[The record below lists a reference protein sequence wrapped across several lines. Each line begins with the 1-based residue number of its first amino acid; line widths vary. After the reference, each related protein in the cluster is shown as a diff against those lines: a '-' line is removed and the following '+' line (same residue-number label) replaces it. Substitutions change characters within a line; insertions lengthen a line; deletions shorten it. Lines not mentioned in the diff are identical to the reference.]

1 MKASG
6 ESLLTIEHPPI
17 YEMSIPPFTRSKIVC
32 TIGPASEDEKTL
44 RAMVQSGM
52 DVARINMSHGTTN
65 EKRPVF
71 ERLREIGETSIMI
84 DLPGPKIRI
93 GELDRAYVLE
103 EGDRVHFTTQPMIG
117 DRHEMSVSYDRL
129 PAEVTVGGHLFIND
143 GIIDLE
149 ITGIDEDLKGFDAVV
164 VSGGDVS
171 SRKGVNAP
179 GASLSMR
186 PPTEKD
192 LAGVRFG
199 VEMDCDWF
207 AASFIR
213 DASDVE
219 AINEAISDAGG
230 DQPVISKIE
239 HGDAVR
245 NIGEIIEAS
254 DGVMVARGD
263 LGIEIPPWDVPLL
276 QKKIIAACNRLGKP
290 VIVAT
295 QMLESMMHT
304 PRPTRA
310 EASDVANALLD
321 GADAVMLSGETAI
334 GKHPVETVRA
344 MNNIGWVVQEQ
355 ITHREKSERG
365 SLLPNIIGSLATR
378 AVEAVQASAIIVVTR
393 SGFSALMVS
402 THRPKTRILAVAK
415 DPRVGRRMHLYW
427 GVEPL
432 DLPWTDDRDQLIIRA
447 VENSLEKGY
456 IYEEDVVAVVSGST
470 LIAPGLTT
478 SLDILSVR
486 DILYHAGRRD

>member
-1 MKASG
+1 L
-6 ESLLTIEHPPI
+6 LLTCKHPSI
-17 YEMSIPPFTRSKIVC
+17 YEMIIPPFTRSKIVC
-32 TIGPASEDEKTL
+32 TIGPASEDEETL
-44 RAMVQSGM
+44 RAMVKAGM
-52 DVARINMSHGTTN
+52 DVARINMSHGTPE

-71 ERLREIGETSIMI
+71 ERLREIGDTSIMI
-84 DLPGPKIRI
+84 DLPGPKIRL
-93 GELDRAYVLE
+93 GELDKTYALE
-103 EGDRVHFTTQPMIG
+103 EGDQIHFTIQPKIG
-117 DRHEMSVSYDRL
+117 NRREMSVSYDRL
-129 PAEVTVGGHLFIND
+129 PTEIRVGGHLFIND

-149 ITGIDEDLKGFDAVV
+149 ITGIDEDVKGFDAVV

-171 SRKGVNAP
+171 SRKGINAP
-179 GASLSMR
+179 GASLSLR

-192 LAGVRFG
+192 LTGIRFG
-199 VEMDCDWF
+199 VDMDCDWF
-207 AASFIR
+207 AASFVR
-213 DASDVE
+213 DASDVKAVSE
-219 AINEAISDAGG
+219 AVSDAGG

-245 NIGEIIEAS
+245 NIGKIIESS
-254 DGVMVARGD
+254 DGIMVARGD

-304 PRPTRA
+304 PRATRA

-334 GKHPVETVRA
+334 GKYPVEAVRA

-355 ITHREKSERG
+355 ITHRAPSERG
-365 SLLPNIIGSLATR
+365 DLLPNIIGDLATQ
-378 AVEAVQASAIIVVTR
+378 AVEAVEASAIIVVTR

-402 THRPKTRILAVAK
+402 THRPKTRILAVSK
-415 DPRVGRRMHLYW
+415 DPRMSRRMHLYW

-432 DLPWTDDRDQLIIRA
+432 NVPWTDDRDELVIRA
-447 VENSLEKGY
+447 VKTSIEEGY
-456 IYEEDVVAVVSGST
+456 IHENDVISVVSGST

-478 SLDILSVR
+478 TLEILSVK
-486 DILYHAGRRD
+486 DILYRAGRRD